1 MARIGRRGAS
11 LVLTLALF
19 GAACGADDGD
29 GTAPSTSVS
38 PTERAAFTHQFVALD
53 AGGPLTKEALAEGD
67 IDVAVL
73 FTSSA
78 EEATYGWVHLEDDRG
93 LQPVENIIPAVRSDV
108 LDDPIA
114 TALDSVSAALTT
126 ESIQPIVALVAGGVN
141 TKEVAAEFLDEAGI
155 PAAKDPAVGG
165 MFPLTVG
172 SASFPESEAVAELY
186 TQALRGAGIEAEHTH
201 DLGFREVYF
210 PALEDGDLDVVP
222 EFVGSM
228 LTHLGG
234 EPTSDLDQSLDALTT
249 AAAERDIALLTPA
262 QAQSQNGF
270 YVRAVDA
277 ETLGLATI
285 SDLTTIDRPLIF
297 GGPAECP
304 DRPLCLAGLR
314 EVYGL
319 EFDV

>member
-1 MARIGRRGAS
+1 VA
-11 LVLTLALF
+11 LALF
-19 GAACGADDGD
+19 GAACGGDDGD
-29 GTAPSTSVS
+29 GAASSPSASQ
-38 PTERAAFTHQFVALD
+38 TESAAVTHPFVALD

-78 EEATYGWVHLEDDRG
+78 EEATYGWVHLADDRG

-108 LDDPIA
+108 LDDRIGN
-114 TALDSVSAALTT
+114 ALDAVSAVLTT
-126 ESIQPIVALVAGGVN
+126 ESIQPIVALVGGGVN
-141 TKEVAAEFLDEAGI
+141 PKEVAADFLEEAGI

-172 SASFPESEAVAELY
+172 SASFPESEVVAELY
-186 TQALRGAGIEAEHTH
+186 TQALRGAGIEAEHTP
-201 DLGFREVYF
+201 DLGFREVYL
-210 PALEDGDLDVVP
+210 PALEDGDVDVVP
-222 EFVGSM
+222 EFVGSL

-234 EPTSDLDQSLDALTT
+234 EPNSDLDQSLDALTT
-249 AAAERDIALLTPA
+249 AAAERNIALLAPA